1 MRRSR
6 RNCLWDS
13 KIVYITRS
21 ALFGI
26 GVTVLCLMGFSA
38 IMTRFSASPMVVSMM
53 ANISLCVGCCVAGF
67 MAAKKRRRYG
77 IMTGIYCGAIIY
89 CVVYFLGVVVLGRFI
104 SMSLLT
110 KLLMAVVCSAI
121 GGIFGVNTKIRRPPH
136 DSL

>member
-121 GGIFGVNTKIRRPPH
+121 GGIFGVNTKIRRPPP
-136 DSL
+136 